1 MQALKISV
9 KTIKFWSQKVTLIA
23 KLSWLL
29 RCWYLCPHGYY
40 WNLAFTGGGSRLSRW
55 IYKQKTI
62 SNHLEFVNCTTRN
75 ICSYETQIWE
85 ASLTKQQLLIDIFWS
100 KSDWSLCSINSDQN
114 NSVSKV
120 QKMCLCLKPFTTT
133 DLLAFV
139 AIASIFQ
146 HNMTLISYVN
156 GNSIKMKCKK

>member
-9 KTIKFWSQKVTLIA
+9 KPIKFGSQKVTFIA

-29 RCWYLCPHGYY
+29 RCWYLCPHGFY
-40 WNLAFTGGGSRLSRW
+40 WNLALTGGGSRLSRW

-62 SNHLEFVNCTTRN
+62 SNHLEFVNGTNRN

-100 KSDWSLCSINSDQN
+100 KLDWSLCSINTDQN
-114 NSVSKV
+114 NSVSRFKKCV
-120 QKMCLCLKPFTTT
+120 CALSPSQQQIYKHSLLSPPYFSTTWHSFHMWMET
-133 DLLAFV
+133 P
-139 AIASIFQ
+139 
-146 HNMTLISYVN
+146 
-156 GNSIKMKCKK
+156 